1 VTDHHFDECLGD
13 VRKSR
18 IIAGGVAVF
27 WDTSS
32 SAYDI
37 PRGATREL
45 GSASEQRAII
55 MMMIIICV
63 DHFA

>member
-1 VTDHHFDECLGD
+1 MSANPELSPAAWPFLG
-13 VRKSR
+13 
-18 IIAGGVAVF
+18 
-27 WDTSS
+27 DTSS

-45 GSASEQRAII
+45 GSASEQQAII